1 MDSTNNDDD
10 DIFEMADYYNADVNM
25 DDDTDVAD
33 ELVEVEVEFDYEAES
48 QAESGMESEFGKELT
63 IKTGDIVKEVKRMEG
78 GWWEGF
84 LNGRRGIFPNNFVK
98 VRLIKK
104 MTCFFIPSVV
114 LVIRS
119 YRH

>member
-10 DIFEMADYYNADVNM
+10 DIFQMADYYNADVNM
-25 DDDTDVAD
+25 DEDTNVAD

-48 QAESGMESEFGKELT
+48 GMESEFSNELT

-104 MTCFFIPSVV
+104 MIAFLF
-114 LVIRS
+114 LRLL
-119 YRH
+119 YRQ